1 MKYILTIGL
10 TLLFF
15 WAILIT
21 VSLFNNKRY
30 YNKNVYRQSDMHKML
45 KIFFNKDLEQQ
56 KSFSQFKK
64 RREEKNIK
72 VVVLGNKAYWVS
84 DNVFYVGNAI
94 NGVVQP
100 ETGKPIDTTEMSKE
114 KLDQMLFILDNL
126 KNGNRNDSGGTR
138 N

>member
-15 WAILIT
+15 WAILII
-21 VSLFNNKRY
+21 VGLFNNKRH
-30 YNKNVYRQSDMHKML
+30 YNRNVYRQSDMHKML

-84 DNVFYVGNAI
+84 DNVFYVGSAI
-94 NGVVQP
+94 NGIVQP

-126 KNGNRNDSGGTR
+126 KNGNRDDSGGAR